1 MTDQPTADTGFVV
14 YREFDGSWTATTD
27 FENIP
32 LLTREAGAGD
42 VKTGCREIYE
52 AFAQND
58 LAEAIADK
66 INANLPAEAQ
76 TTADAVRNALL
87 ERNQAL

>member
-1 MTDQPTADTGFVV
+1 MTDQPTADTGFVI
-14 YREFDGSWTATTD
+14 YREIDGSWTATTNFND
-27 FENIP
+27 VP

-58 LAEAIADK
+58 LAAAIADK
-66 INANLPAEAQ
+66 INANLPEQEQ
-76 TTADAVRNALL
+76 TTADAIRNALL
-87 ERNQAL
+87 DRNQGL